1 MNTPQ
6 EPQMHKHI
14 VRQCYCP
21 KCKCKDLILK
31 EVWNGHYITFDYNEG
46 MIVGKGN
53 LEVGNPYKVE
63 AFCNN
68 CNHEWTLK
76 GVTQIGDVAYNI
88 A

>member
-1 MNTPQ
+1 MFCLRVCVNCAQLPA
-6 EPQMHKHI
+6 I
-14 VRQCYCP
+14 
-21 KCKCKDLILK
+21 
-31 EVWNGHYITFDYNEG
+31 ITFDYNEG

-76 GVTQIGDVAYNI
+76 GVTQIVDVSYNI